1 MSDTRR
7 EVLRLVV
14 AVVLVDAAAI
24 VVFFLAGLPEATPRA
39 RIVFA
44 VVWTLVTLI
53 VVLGGLA
60 RVRESRI
67 RGARR
72 P

>member
-24 VVFFLAGLPEATPRA
+24 AVFFIARLGEGPARA

-44 VVWTLVTLI
+44 VAWTLVTLV
-53 VVLGGLA
+53 VVLAGLA
-60 RVRESRI
+60 RVRQSRI
-67 RGARR
+67 RGR
-72 P
+72 